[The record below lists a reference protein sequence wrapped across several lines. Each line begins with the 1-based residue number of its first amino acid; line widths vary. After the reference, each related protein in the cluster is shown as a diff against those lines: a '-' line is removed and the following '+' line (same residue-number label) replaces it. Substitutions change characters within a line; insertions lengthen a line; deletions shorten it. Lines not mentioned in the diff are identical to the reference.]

1 MKAIVTLRFQTNANH
16 DPKNKVTGECATHHE
31 IMNPCNICTDSTGAH
46 HSYIETGETLNEIK
60 EKAMGKFP
68 DALHVTRVEVVES

>member
-16 DPKNKVTGECATHHE
+16 DPKNKVTGECATYHE
-31 IMNPCNICTDSTGAH
+31 IMNPNKTCTDSTGAH